1 MPDEAPMPDGG
12 GQQAPPA
19 DPNADRMA
27 DNTAMRQ
34 LIMQIGQLAQKNP
47 EAAQELQAAA
57 KALTAASLKMV
68 AGKQEQ
74 TQQTPLVGA

>member
-1 MPDEAPMPDGG
+1 MLDDAPMPDGPP
-12 GQQAPPA
+12 QQAA

-27 DNTAMRQ
+27 DNAAMRQ
-34 LIMQIGQLAQKNP
+34 LIMQIGSLAQKNP

-74 TQQTPLVGA
+74 PQQTPLVGA